1 MMDDDP
7 HGGPA
12 PEDPQRAESKAS
24 TPPEHDPATASD
36 EAVDPEEHHD
46 SQREIR
52 EHKLEQM
59 RAEGINPY
67 PFHFDPDHHVADIRK
82 AHEGLAPDTRTDD
95 RVRVAGR
102 LMLIRRQGG
111 LTFATLHDRSGE
123 LQLFVDSK
131 RLGAEVH
138 QQFDHLDRGDWVG
151 VEGTVMTTRRGELS
165 IDVAS
170 FELLGKAILPPPD
183 KWKGLTATETR
194 FRQRYV
200 DLIAND
206 HTRRVFEIRRNVLLA
221 IREHLEGEGFW
232 EVEGPMLSTI
242 QGGASARPFITH
254 HNALDL
260 DLYMRIALEL
270 HLKRLI
276 VGGMERVF
284 EIGRVFRNEGV
295 DTSHNPEFTMLE
307 AYQAYGD
314 YHDMMDLTE
323 GLIVHAA
330 KRALDGNLTVTL
342 DGEPLDLTPPWPR
355 VRMADL
361 IKDKTGVDMSPST
374 PVDEARAV
382 LDRFEI
388 PWESDWGSGKLMK
401 ALYDERAQHQ
411 VRGPLFCVDYPQ
423 EVSPLARA
431 HRSEAGYVERFEL
444 IVGGHELCNAYSE
457 QNDPA
462 EQLKA
467 FEEEARAKAEGD
479 PEAGDVDLDY
489 VRALEYGMPCT
500 GGMGMGIDRLV
511 MLIASVDSI
520 REVILFPTLRPE
532 YPSTAGPGG
541 GGGSGIPAVRAA
553 MAAAAVDDTG
563 SPPVA
568 PAEVAELPKAVAVPP
583 PAPTSVGRGP
593 GRVLAALTAATG
605 VLSLLGLVPFL
616 RSRLGVMD
624 ADVMPLWFRVGGH
637 VATVLLG
644 LMLIVLAD
652 QLAKHKHRAWQLAV
666 AVFALGTV
674 LHLLKGPHL
683 VPAAV
688 AAAMLVALVVNRRY
702 FRVPS
707 DPPSALR
714 LFRIT
719 PIYLGAVFAFSAVSL
734 FLERDRVEPGLTV
747 WGVVW
752 TTLAGLVGV
761 DGAYTYDGR
770 FFDHMYPATMLGL
783 GIVGLVG
790 FCWLLFRPLVARTTR
805 RAGEWERAEAL
816 VRRYGWDTLA
826 SFALRDDK
834 SFFFSSDGEA
844 MIAYTYMGGCAL
856 ASGDPIG
863 APDSLPTVVDEFVE
877 MCDERAWNP
886 AFLAVREADVPG
898 YAARG
903 FHHFYLGDEA
913 IIRCDTF
920 GLEGR
925 AMKGVRE
932 SVRRVGKSYR
942 FELVQ
947 ESKASPTLVRQLNEI
962 SARWRGKKPE
972 RGFTMTLSE
981 DVAGTD
987 PEFLLCVAFDEHN
1000 KPGGFL
1006 RIVPAYGADFG
1017 YTLDLMRHDPG
1028 APNGMT
1034 EFLIAGTAAALKQEG
1049 VRRLSMNFAVWG
1061 RLFQDDVPFT
1071 ASQRLAKRVISV
1083 LNPYFQIE
1091 SLQAFNVKFAPEWL
1105 PRVLVYRKP
1114 EDLPRVALRYAGA
1127 EGFLAVPGLGELFV
1141 PKPVAAAEASAPAAR
1156 EDTRAA

>member
-1 MMDDDP
+1 MTDDDP
-7 HGGPA
+7 NGRPDPDEH
-12 PEDPQRAESKAS
+12 PE
-24 TPPEHDPATASD
+24 T
-36 EAVDPEEHHD
+36 
-46 SQREIR
+46 QREFR
-52 EHKLEQM
+52 LHKIEQL
-59 RAEGINPY
+59 RAAGANPY
-67 PFHFDPDHHVADIRK
+67 PFHFDPDHHLADIRES
-82 AHEGLAPDTRTDD
+82 HQGLPPDTRTDD
-95 RVRVAGR
+95 AVRVAGR

-111 LTFATLHDRSGE
+111 LTFATLHDRTGE
-123 LQLFVDSK
+123 LQLFVDSA
-131 RLGAEVH
+131 RLGTEVH

-151 VEGTVMTTRRGELS
+151 VEGTVITTRRGELS
-165 IDVAS
+165 IDVS
-170 FELLGKAILPPPD
+170 RFELLGKAILPPPD
-183 KWKGLTATETR
+183 KWKGLVATETR
-194 FRQRYV
+194 YRQRYV
-200 DLIAND
+200 DLIANE
-206 HTRRVFEIRRNVLLA
+206 HTRRVFEIRRTVLLA
-221 IREHLEGEGFW
+221 IREHLEGQGFW

-323 GLIVHAA
+323 GLIVHAT
-330 KRALDGNLTVTL
+330 KRALDGALTVTL
-342 DGEPLDLTPPWPR
+342 DGEPLDLSPPWQR

-361 IKDKTGVDMSPST
+361 IKDKTGVDMSPSM
-374 PVDEARAV
+374 PVDEARAI
-382 LDRFEI
+382 LDQFEI
-388 PWESDWGSGKLMK
+388 AWENDWGSGKLMK
-401 ALYDERAQHQ
+401 ALYDERAQHE

-431 HRSEAGYVERFEL
+431 HRSEPGYVERFEL

-457 QNDPA
+457 QNDPT

-553 MAAAAVDDTG
+553 MAAAAGGTAEG
-563 SPPVA
+563 A
-568 PAEVAELPKAVAVPP
+568 PAAPAAVADFPKAVASAPSRPP
-583 PAPTSVGRGP
+583 HAPVDRGP

-605 VLSLLGLVPFL
+605 VLSLLGLLPVL
-616 RSRLGVMD
+616 RSRIGLID
-624 ADVMPLWFRVGGH
+624 ADVTPLWFRVSGH
-637 VATVLLG
+637 VAAVLLG
-644 LMLIVLAD
+644 VALLVLAD
-652 QLAKHKHRAWQLAV
+652 QIAKYKQRAWQLAV
-666 AVFALGTV
+666 GVFALGTV
-674 LHLLKGPHL
+674 VHLLKGPHL
-683 VPAAV
+683 VPAAIS
-688 AAAMLVALVVNRRY
+688 AAMLAAFLVNRHR

-714 LFRIT
+714 LLRLA
-719 PIYLGAVFAFSAVSL
+719 PLYVAAVFAFSSASL
-734 FLERDRVEPGLTV
+734 FLERDRVDPDLTV
-747 WGVVW
+747 WGVFW

-761 DGAYTYDGR
+761 DGAYTYQGR
-770 FFDHMYPATMLGL
+770 FFDHLYPAVMLAL
-783 GIVGLVG
+783 GIAGAVGL
-790 FCWLLFRPLVARTTR
+790 CWLLFRPLVARPTR
-805 RAGEWERAEAL
+805 GTGEWERAEAL

-834 SFFFSSDGEA
+834 SFFFSSDGNA
-844 MIAYTYMGGCAL
+844 MIAYTYMSGCAL

-863 APDSLPTVVDEFVE
+863 DPASVPTVVDEFVD
-877 MCDERAWNP
+877 MCDERGWSP
-886 AFLAVREADVPG
+886 SFLAVREADVPD

-932 SVRRVGKSYR
+932 SVRRVGKRYR
-942 FELVQ
+942 FELMQ

-972 RGFTMTLSE
+972 RGFTMTLSQDIE
-981 DVAGTD
+981 GTD
-987 PEFLLCVAFDEHN
+987 PEFLLCVALDEHN
-1000 KPGGFL
+1000 RPGGFL

-1017 YTLDLMRHDPG
+1017 YTLDLMRHDPD

-1061 RLFQDDVPFT
+1061 RLFEADVPFT
-1071 ASQRLAKRVISV
+1071 SSQRLAKRVISV

-1091 SLQAFNVKFAPEWL
+1091 SLHAFNTKFSPEWL
-1105 PRVLVYRKP
+1105 PRVLVYRAP

-1127 EGFLAVPGLGELFV
+1127 EGFLSVPGLGELFV
-1141 PKPVAAAEASAPAAR
+1141 PKPVRVAEVVPPAGH
-1156 EDTRAA
+1156 EDTQAA